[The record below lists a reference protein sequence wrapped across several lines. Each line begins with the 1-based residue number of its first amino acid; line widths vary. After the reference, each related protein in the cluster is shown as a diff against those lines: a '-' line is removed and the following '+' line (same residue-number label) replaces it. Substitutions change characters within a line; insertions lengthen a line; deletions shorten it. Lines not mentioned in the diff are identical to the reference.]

1 MASQE
6 RTREHDPIQ
15 RGIKA
20 PSPTETTTF
29 FLGRLADPFIQY
41 GFLKRDWGRPLIT
54 RLRGTTLPQGPPLI
68 THTAFDRLGLSPYRT
83 ILWAMSFGSML
94 KQNYHLTTIM
104 QERIKPGF
112 GAQVAL
118 FNCVGNTLN
127 SLFFVC
133 AQTSASVN
141 GEHFP
146 QTPLI
151 VGSALYVVGLLVE
164 VVSEQQR
171 HNWKKRPQN
180 RGQLYV
186 NGLFGTARHINYF
199 GYMMWRTGYALAAGG
214 WAWAAFVA
222 GLSTWQFTRLTIP
235 AHQQYMEE
243 KYGEQFQAYERATP
257 YKFIPWVY

>member
-1 MASQE
+1 MPSKEVSRQN
-6 RTREHDPIQ
+6 DPIL
-15 RGIKA
+15 RGTKA
-20 PSPTETTTF
+20 SSPTETTTF

-54 RLRGTTLPQGPPLI
+54 RLRGTTLPQGPPFI
-68 THTAFDRLGLSPYRT
+68 TNTALDRLGLSPYRT
-83 ILWAMSFGSML
+83 ILWAMSVGSML
-94 KQNYHLTTIM
+94 KQNYHVTAIM
-104 QERIKPGF
+104 QEKIKPGF

-118 FNCVGNTLN
+118 FNSVMNSIN

-146 QTPLI
+146 QTPLM
-151 VGSALYVVGLLVE
+151 VGSALYVTGLLVE
-164 VVSEQQR
+164 LVSEQQR

-186 NGLFGTARHINYF
+186 SGLFGVARHVNYF
-199 GYMMWRTGYALAAGG
+199 GYTMWRPGHALAAGG

-222 GLSTWQFTRLTIP
+222 GLSMWRFTRVSIP
-235 AHQQYMEE
+235 MHQQYMEE
-243 KYGEQFQAYERATP
+243 QVISNMILY
-257 YKFIPWVY
+257 